1 MNSLFSSFDPFT
13 SKSLPMGL
21 LLMTLTLILVP
32 MNFWSH
38 HSITLKLP
46 NSIKK
51 ILHKT
56 FLINT
61 NSSLPPSSVILFPI
75 FILIYIMNTQSLFPY
90 TFPLSSHM
98 IFSLSL
104 SLPLWFAPTIHNI
117 LHSPQITLSH
127 LTPQSTPTPLIPP
140 MTMIELLSLLIQ
152 PLTLSLRLMANLTAG
167 HLLLNLISM
176 AMNPPIFL
184 PIIITLTL
192 LTFLE
197 LAISFIQAYIF
208 TTLLTLYTNN

>member
-13 SKSLPMGL
+13 SKSLPMGFL
-21 LLMTLTLILVP
+21 LTALTLILIP

-46 NSIKK
+46 NLAKK
-51 ILHKT
+51 ILHKSLLT
-56 FLINT
+56 NT
-61 NSSLPPSSVILFPI
+61 NPSLPPSSTIFFPI
-75 FILIYIMNTQSLFPY
+75 FTLIYIMNTQSLFPH

-104 SLPLWFAPTIHNI
+104 SLPLWLTPTIHNI

-127 LTPQSTPTPLIPP
+127 LTPQSTPSPLIPT
-140 MTMIELLSLLIQ
+140 MTIIELLSLLIQ

-176 AMNPPIFL
+176 ITNL
-184 PIIITLTL
+184 PTLIPTTIILSLLTL
-192 LTFLE
+192 LE
-197 LAISFIQAYIF
+197 LAISLIQAYIF
-208 TTLLTLYTNN
+208 TALLTLYTNN

>member
-13 SKSLPMGL
+13 SKFLPMGFFL
-21 LLMTLTLILVP
+21 TTLTFILIP

-46 NSIKK
+46 NSAKK
-51 ILHKT
+51 ILHNT
-56 FLINT
+56 LLANT
-61 NSSLPPSSVILFPI
+61 NPSLPLSSSIFFPI
-75 FILIYIMNTQSLFPY
+75 FTLIYIMNTQSLFPY

-104 SLPLWFAPTIHNI
+104 SLPLWLAPTIHNI
-117 LHSPQITLSH
+117 LLSPQTTLSH
-127 LTPQSTPTPLIPP
+127 LTPQSTPTFLIPT
-140 MTMIELLSLLIQ
+140 MTIIELLSLLIQ

-176 AMNPPIFL
+176 ATNLMTLIPST
-184 PIIITLTL
+184 IILSL
-192 LTFLE
+192 LTSLE
-197 LAISFIQAYIF
+197 LAISLIQAYIF
-208 TTLLTLYTNN
+208 TALLMLYTNN